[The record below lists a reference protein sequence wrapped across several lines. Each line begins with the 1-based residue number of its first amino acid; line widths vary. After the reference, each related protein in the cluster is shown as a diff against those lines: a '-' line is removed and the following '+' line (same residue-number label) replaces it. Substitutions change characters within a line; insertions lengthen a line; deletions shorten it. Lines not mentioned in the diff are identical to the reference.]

1 VWQQGTDDGCLIIIF
16 KGVFKMKDVLYTN
29 GDRALFADYAGSMFV
44 GLHGEIAGEY
54 EIRGSFSCENNPF
67 DDETAEM

>member
-1 VWQQGTDDGCLIIIF
+1 
-16 KGVFKMKDVLYTN
+16 MKDVLYTN

>member
-1 VWQQGTDDGCLIIIF
+1 
-16 KGVFKMKDVLYTN
+16 MKDILYTN

-54 EIRGSFSCENNPF
+54 EIRASFSCENNPF
-67 DDETAEM
+67 AKTEEQPQTVS